1 MQFDGTVRASLLEEY
16 RYIITVALETEL
28 SVMLRRN
35 ESVWKVTLQH
45 FETEIKS
52 HIDRGTQ
59 RVLKKLSEG
68 AYTDISEPTLRK
80 IWEAEVSP
88 QAGLFGRHHILTYP
102 SSDGP
107 SLSKDHVLFNVFRTI

>member
-16 RYIITVALETEL
+16 RYVITVALETEL

-35 ESVWKVTLQH
+35 ENVWKVTLLH

-68 AYTDISEPTLRK
+68 AYMNVSDPTLRR
-80 IWEAEVSP
+80 IWEAE
-88 QAGLFGRHHILTYP
+88 A
-102 SSDGP
+102 
-107 SLSKDHVLFNVFRTI
+107 SLRNALLSC